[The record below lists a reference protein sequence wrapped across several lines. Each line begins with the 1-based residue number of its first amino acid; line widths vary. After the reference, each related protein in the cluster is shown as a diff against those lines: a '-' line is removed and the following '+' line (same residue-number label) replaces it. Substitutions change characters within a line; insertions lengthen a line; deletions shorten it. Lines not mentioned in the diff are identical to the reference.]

1 MPWYQ
6 GVTLLHN
13 LENVHVSADRNLV
26 DFRFPVQYVLRPHTN
41 FRGYA
46 GKVVSGTI
54 APGDE
59 VMILPSQKLT
69 TVKTIHT
76 YDGELQEAFAAQ
88 SVVMTLSDEIDVSRG
103 DMIIR
108 KKNLPQ
114 IGTSLD
120 AIICWMDDAPLSI
133 STMYLLKHTTRNV
146 RALVSSIIYK
156 IDVNTLHRNPANT
169 LELNDIG
176 RVEIQTASQIFF
188 DPYKI
193 NHATG
198 SFILIDLQTNNTV
211 AAGMIR
217 GTSGPIIKAIKD
229 SEITNTVNFKS
240 PHAVWSGWNI
250 PRNVREQKNQHKGAV
265 LWFTGFSGS
274 GKSTIAKEL
283 ESRLFITGC
292 QTMLLDGDH
301 MRHGLC
307 GDLGFS
313 AKERSEN
320 IGRASEV
327 AKLFFESGHIVLC
340 TFISPFIS
348 DRQIVRNLFRKKA
361 FSKFTFNVTSKPV
374 KNVIRTDCIKKFYGG
389 KFPNLRVLV
398 HLTKHR

>member
-6 GVTLLHN
+6 GVTLLHS

-26 DFRFPVQYVLRPHTN
+26 DFRFPVQYVCLDTN

-133 STMYLLKHTTRNV
+133 STMYLLN
-146 RALVSSIIYK
+146 IQ
-156 IDVNTLHRNPANT
+156 
-169 LELNDIG
+169 LETSEPLF
-176 RVEIQTASQIFF
+176 QAS
-188 DPYKI
+188 Y
-193 NHATG
+193 
-198 SFILIDLQTNNTV
+198 
-211 AAGMIR
+211 
-217 GTSGPIIKAIKD
+217 IK
-229 SEITNTVNFKS
+229 
-240 PHAVWSGWNI
+240 
-250 PRNVREQKNQHKGAV
+250 
-265 LWFTGFSGS
+265 L
-274 GKSTIAKEL
+274 
-283 ESRLFITGC
+283 
-292 QTMLLDGDH
+292 M
-301 MRHGLC
+301 
-307 GDLGFS
+307 
-313 AKERSEN
+313 
-320 IGRASEV
+320 
-327 AKLFFESGHIVLC
+327 
-340 TFISPFIS
+340 
-348 DRQIVRNLFRKKA
+348 
-361 FSKFTFNVTSKPV
+361 
-374 KNVIRTDCIKKFYGG
+374 
-389 KFPNLRVLV
+389 
-398 HLTKHR
+398 